1 MTTKVIMPQMGE
13 SIAEGTIT
21 KWFKKIG
28 DSVERDEP
36 LFEISTDKVDAEIPS
51 PAAGTLV
58 EIYAQEGETVEVN
71 KEVAAIGV
79 AGEQPAAVAPAATPQ
94 PVPAAPVQAAAPAA
108 VAPAAPA
115 PALQPAPAATA
126 QAAPGAAT
134 GGPTDVDEL
143 RRTRSSPVVRR
154 MAAEHNID
162 ISHLVG
168 TGISGRVTRK
178 DMEAFIA
185 AGKPAAG
192 PAAASAPTTAS
203 APSPAPA
210 PAPAPSFGPGSS
222 AFGGTRELREPM
234 PVMRK
239 KIAEHMLH
247 AKHTAAHVHTIFDVE
262 LTRVGELRNRHKAGF
277 SQREGFNLTWLPFI
291 QKAAVDSLRR
301 FPILNAS
308 IDGDDIVYHRDVN
321 LGIAVALDW
330 GLIVPVIAN
339 ADALS
344 LVGLARAT
352 RDLAT
357 RARNKQLKPAEV
369 AGNTFSITNPGGF
382 GGRFGT
388 PIIPQ
393 PTVGILGVGAVEK
406 RAVVRD
412 DAIAIRTMC
421 TLVLGFDHRLID
433 GAVADQFM
441 ADIKRRLEGAS
452 FEGLD

>member
-21 KWFKKIG
+21 KWFKKVG

-36 LFEISTDKVDAEIPS
+36 LFEISTDKVDAEIPA
-51 PAAGTLV
+51 PAAGILLEVLV
-58 EIYAQEGETVEVN
+58 QEGETVEVN
-71 KEVAAIGV
+71 KEVATIG
-79 AGEQPAAVAPAATPQ
+79 AKGEKPATGTAAAATPAPVKEEEKSAPPAAAPPAAAPPAAPAAT
-94 PVPAAPVQAAAPAA
+94 
-108 VAPAAPA
+108 
-115 PALQPAPAATA
+115 
-126 QAAPGAAT
+126 GASPRSGA
-134 GGPTDVDEL
+134 GKDEL

-154 MAAEHNID
+154 MASEHDID
-162 ISHLVG
+162 ISQVTG

-185 AGKPAAG
+185 GGAAAAPSAAG
-192 PAAASAPTTAS
+192 PGGVAAPAAPTFG
-203 APSPAPA
+203 PSPV
-210 PAPAPSFGPGSS
+210 
-222 AFGGTRELREPM
+222 AFGSARDLREPM
-234 PVMRK
+234 SVMRK
-239 KIAEHMLH
+239 KIAHHMVQ
-247 AKHTAAHVHTIFDVE
+247 AKQTAAHVHTVFEVE
-262 LTRVGELRNRHKAGF
+262 LTRVGRLRDRHKAEF
-277 SQREGFNLTWLPFI
+277 KQREGFNLTWLPFI
-291 QKAAVDSLRR
+291 QKATVDSLRR

-308 IDGDDIVYHRDVN
+308 MDGDDIVYHRDVN
-321 LGIAVALDW
+321 LGIAVALDR
-330 GLIVPVIAN
+330 GLIVPVIAG

-344 LVGLARAT
+344 LVGLARST
-352 RDLAT
+352 FDLAT
-357 RARNKQLKPAEV
+357 RARNKQLKPQEV

-393 PTVGILGVGAVEK
+393 PTVAILGIGCIEK

-421 TLVLGFDHRLID
+421 TLVLGFDHRLVD

-441 ADIKRRLEGAS
+441 ADLKRRLEEAR

>member
-1 MTTKVIMPQMGE
+1 M
-13 SIAEGTIT
+13 
-21 KWFKKIG
+21 
-28 DSVERDEP
+28 
-36 LFEISTDKVDAEIPS
+36 
-51 PAAGTLV
+51 
-58 EIYAQEGETVEVN
+58 
-71 KEVAAIGV
+71 
-79 AGEQPAAVAPAATPQ
+79 AGEH
-94 PVPAAPVQAAAPAA
+94 
-108 VAPAAPA
+108 
-115 PALQPAPAATA
+115 
-126 QAAPGAAT
+126 G
-134 GGPTDVDEL
+134 
-143 RRTRSSPVVRR
+143 
-154 MAAEHNID
+154 ID
-162 ISHLVG
+162 ISQVTG

-185 AGKPAAG
+185 AGGAAAAPAALAPAATAAAPATAIAATASASSQA
-192 PAAASAPTTAS
+192 PAAAPT
-203 APSPAPA
+203 
-210 PAPAPSFGPGSS
+210 FGPVS
-222 AFGGTRELREPM
+222 AAFAGASELREPM
-234 PVMRK
+234 SVMRK
-239 KIAEHMLH
+239 KIAQHMLD
-247 AKHTAAHVHTIFDVE
+247 AKHAAAHVHTVFDVE
-262 LTRVGELRNRHKAGF
+262 LTRISEIRGRHKGRF
-277 SQREGFNLTWLPFI
+277 KEREGFSLTWLPFI
-291 QKAAVDSLRR
+291 QKALVDSLRR

-308 IDGDDIVYHRDVN
+308 IDGEDVVYHRNVN

-352 RDLAT
+352 RDLAS
-357 RARNKQLKPAEV
+357 RARSKQLKPQEV

-441 ADIKRRLEGAS
+441 ADIKRRLEAAS

>member
-1 MTTKVIMPQMGE
+1 
-13 SIAEGTIT
+13 
-21 KWFKKIG
+21 
-28 DSVERDEP
+28 
-36 LFEISTDKVDAEIPS
+36 
-51 PAAGTLV
+51 
-58 EIYAQEGETVEVN
+58 
-71 KEVAAIGV
+71 
-79 AGEQPAAVAPAATPQ
+79 
-94 PVPAAPVQAAAPAA
+94 
-108 VAPAAPA
+108 
-115 PALQPAPAATA
+115 
-126 QAAPGAAT
+126 
-134 GGPTDVDEL
+134 
-143 RRTRSSPVVRR
+143 
-154 MAAEHNID
+154 
-162 ISHLVG
+162 
-168 TGISGRVTRK
+168 
-178 DMEAFIA
+178 
-185 AGKPAAG
+185 
-192 PAAASAPTTAS
+192 
-203 APSPAPA
+203 
-210 PAPAPSFGPGSS
+210 
-222 AFGGTRELREPM
+222 
-234 PVMRK
+234 MRK
-239 KIAEHMLH
+239 KIAEHMVH

-277 SQREGFNLTWLPFI
+277 SQREGFSLTWLPFI

-406 RAVVRD
+406 TCRGAGRRHRHPHHVHPGP
-412 DAIAIRTMC
+412 
-421 TLVLGFDHRLID
+421 GFRSPAHRW
-433 GAVADQFM
+433 
-441 ADIKRRLEGAS
+441 RRG
-452 FEGLD
+452 

>member
-21 KWFKKIG
+21 KWFKKVG

-51 PAAGTLV
+51 PAAGTLL
-58 EIYAQEGETVEVN
+58 EIYAQEGETIEVN
-71 KEVAAIGV
+71 KEVAAIGT
-79 AGEQPAAVAPAATPQ
+79 AGEQPADKAPAASAPVPEAPPAGSPAATPL
-94 PVPAAPVQAAAPAA
+94 PEP
-108 VAPAAPA
+108 APA
-115 PALQPAPAATA
+115 PAAAPPATPAAA
-126 QAAPGAAT
+126 G
-134 GGPTDVDEL
+134 DKDEL

-154 MAAEHNID
+154 MAAEHGIE
-162 ISHLVG
+162 LAQVKG
-168 TGISGRVTRK
+168 TGISGRVTRR

-185 AGKPAAG
+185 AAPQPAKTAPAATPTPPTA
-192 PAAASAPTTAS
+192 PAAAS
-203 APSPAPA
+203 
-210 PAPAPSFGPGSS
+210 FGPPPA
-222 AFGGTRELREPM
+222 AFGSARDLREPM
-234 PVMRK
+234 SVMRK
-239 KIAEHMLH
+239 KISHHMVQ
-247 AKHTAAHVHTIFDVE
+247 AKQTAAHVHTVFDVE
-262 LTRVGELRNRHKAGF
+262 LTRVGKLRDRHKAEF
-277 SQREGFNLTWLPFI
+277 KNREGFNLTWLPFI

-301 FPILNAS
+301 FPIVNAS

-330 GLIVPVIAN
+330 GLIVPVIAR

-352 RDLAT
+352 FDLAT
-357 RARNKQLKPAEV
+357 RARNKQLKPEEV

-393 PTVGILGVGAVEK
+393 PTVAILGVGCIEK

-441 ADIKRRLEGAS
+441 ADVKRRLEEARI
-452 FEGLD
+452 EGLD

>member
-21 KWFKKIG
+21 KWFKKVG

-36 LFEISTDKVDAEIPS
+36 LFEISTDKVDAEIPA
-51 PAAGTLV
+51 PAAGILL
-58 EIYAQEGETVEVN
+58 EILAQEGETIEVN
-71 KEVAAIGV
+71 KEVASIGA
-79 AGEQPAAVAPAATPQ
+79 AGEKPSGSPAGAGTQAPAQ
-94 PVPAAPVQAAAPAA
+94 EAPRAAAPAA
-108 VAPAAPA
+108 SE
-115 PALQPAPAATA
+115 A
-126 QAAPGAAT
+126 QAAPPAVATAAPSAASSSGAGA
-134 GGPTDVDEL
+134 DKDEL

-154 MAAEHNID
+154 MAAEHSID
-162 ISHLVG
+162 ISRITG

-185 AGKPAAG
+185 AGGAATAQPAA
-192 PAAASAPTTAS
+192 T
-203 APSPAPA
+203 PSPAPSQAA
-210 PAPAPSFGPGSS
+210 PAAPSFGPSPV
-222 AFGGTRELREPM
+222 AFGSARDLREPM
-234 PVMRK
+234 SVMRK
-239 KIAEHMLH
+239 KIAHHMVQ
-247 AKHTAAHVHTIFDVE
+247 AKQTAAHVHTVFDVE
-262 LTRVGELRNRHKAGF
+262 LTQVGRLRDSHKAEF
-277 SQREGFNLTWLPFI
+277 KNREGFNLTWLPFI
-291 QKAAVDSLRR
+291 QKATVDSLRR

-308 IDGDDIVYHRDVN
+308 MDGDDIVYHRDVN

-330 GLIVPVIAN
+330 GLIVPVIAG

-352 RDLAT
+352 VDLAT
-357 RARNKQLKPAEV
+357 RARNKQLKPQEV

-393 PTVGILGVGAVEK
+393 PTVAILGVGCIEK

-421 TLVLGFDHRLID
+421 TLVLGFDHRIID

-441 ADIKRRLEGAS
+441 ADIKRRLEEAR

>member
-21 KWFKKIG
+21 KWFKQVG

-36 LFEISTDKVDAEIPS
+36 LFEISTDKVDAEIPA
-51 PAAGTLV
+51 PAAGTLL
-58 EIYAQEGETVEVN
+58 EILAKEGETIEVN
-71 KEVAAIGV
+71 KEVATIGA
-79 AGEQPAAVAPAATPQ
+79 AGEQTATATAGTNAPGQDKTAAK
-94 PVPAAPVQAAAPAA
+94 AAPAS
-108 VAPAAPA
+108 PA
-115 PALQPAPAATA
+115 QATA
-126 QAAPGAAT
+126 AGATPSAAQSTAASTRPGA
-134 GGPTDVDEL
+134 GTDKEEL

-154 MAAEHNID
+154 MAAEHSID
-162 ISHLVG
+162 ISQVAG

-185 AGKPAAG
+185 AGGTTTAPPAAT
-192 PAAASAPTTAS
+192 PAAATAPAAPTFG
-203 APSPAPA
+203 PAPV
-210 PAPAPSFGPGSS
+210 
-222 AFGGTRELREPM
+222 AFGSARDLREPM
-234 PVMRK
+234 SVMRK
-239 KIAEHMLH
+239 KIAHHMVI
-247 AKHTAAHVHTIFDVE
+247 AKQTAAHVHTVFDVE
-262 LTRVGELRNRHKAGF
+262 LTRVGKLRDRHKAEF
-277 SQREGFNLTWLPFI
+277 KKREGFNLTWLPFI
-291 QKAAVDSLRR
+291 QKATVDSLRR

-308 IDGDDIVYHRDVN
+308 LDGDDIVYHRDVN

-330 GLIVPVIAN
+330 GLIVPVIAG

-352 RDLAT
+352 VDLAT
-357 RARNKQLKPAEV
+357 RARSKQLKPQEV

-393 PTVGILGVGAVEK
+393 PTVAILGVGCIEK

-441 ADIKRRLEGAS
+441 ADIKRRLEEAR